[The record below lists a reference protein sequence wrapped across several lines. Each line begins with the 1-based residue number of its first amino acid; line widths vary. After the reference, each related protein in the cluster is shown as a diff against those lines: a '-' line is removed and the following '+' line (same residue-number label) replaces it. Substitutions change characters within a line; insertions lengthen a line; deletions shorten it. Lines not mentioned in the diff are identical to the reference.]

1 MSKTTITLDYP
12 AKIAG
17 VEVAQLHFRRPTV
30 RDIKVAGG
38 GGKVNDLDLAVTLA
52 ANLSET
58 SPDDIL
64 NLDVADF
71 KKVEAVIAGFL
82 QPSKD

>member
-1 MSKTTITLDYP
+1 MSKTTIKLDFP

-17 VEVAQLHFRRPTV
+17 VEVSELHFRRPTV
-30 RDIKVAGG
+30 RDIKVARA
-38 GGKVNDLDLAVTLA
+38 GGKVDDFDLAVTLA

-64 NLDVADF
+64 NIDVADF